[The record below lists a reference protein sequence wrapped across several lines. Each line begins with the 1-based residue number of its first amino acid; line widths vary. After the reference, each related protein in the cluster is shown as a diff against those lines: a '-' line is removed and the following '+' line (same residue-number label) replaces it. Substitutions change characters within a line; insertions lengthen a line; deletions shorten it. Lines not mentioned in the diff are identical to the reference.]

1 MYKMNEKDG
10 GDGKEVEKRK
20 RRSDL
25 LHFLFLFDVVSCV
38 LSHSISSAPV
48 AAWCVFDVTLYVFR
62 VADVQLP
69 GRASQVPRQSSQLAV
84 NLFSLFFL
92 FCFWLTT
99 PSCLLSLWKYKDGHP
114 TFDCDWIFEFSREEN
129 REN

>member
-48 AAWCVFDVTLYVFR
+48 AAWCVFDVTLCLSCCR
-62 VADVQLP
+62 
-69 GRASQVPRQSSQLAV
+69 RAIARTGFSSSSSIESVDSESFLSFFFV
-84 NLFSLFFL
+84 LFLVDNAIVS
-92 FCFWLTT
+92 
-99 PSCLLSLWKYKDGHP
+99 SLSLEVQRRSSN
-114 TFDCDWIFEFSREEN
+114 F
-129 REN
+129 